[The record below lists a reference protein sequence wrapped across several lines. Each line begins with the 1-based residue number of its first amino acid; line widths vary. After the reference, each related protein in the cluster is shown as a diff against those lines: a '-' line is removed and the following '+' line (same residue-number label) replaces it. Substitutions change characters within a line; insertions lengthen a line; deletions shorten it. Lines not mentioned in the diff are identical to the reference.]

1 MAHRVMDGAAAYG
14 ITGGKVLDEATV
26 YGIKK
31 GRCMVD
37 GTVREIP
44 FSKTQTV
51 RITAQSAFVD
61 VTVNGTN
68 TLPLGTGEYQFETDG
83 TMDILITLKADFG
96 TSTYDY
102 RRVELNGVLVSQK
115 QASYQFTT
123 DADVIEIQEVAHEQR
138 GGTFGRAFITTS

>member
-1 MAHRVMDGAAAYG
+1 MAHQVLDSATAYG
-14 ITGGKVLDEATV
+14 ITGGKVLDEATE
-26 YGIKK
+26 YSIKQ
-31 GRCMVD
+31 GRCMSD
-37 GTVREIP
+37 GTVHEIP
-44 FSKTQTV
+44 FSKTQIV
-51 RITAQSAFVD
+51 RITEYTLMVGVAVD
-61 VTVNGTN
+61 GT
-68 TLPLGTGEYQFETDG
+68 TWPFGTGEFQFETDG

-123 DADVIEIQEVAHEQR
+123 DADLIEIQEVAHEQR

>member
-1 MAHRVMDGAAAYG
+1 MAHKAMVDGASVELS
-14 ITGGKVLDEATV
+14 GGRALAEATV
-26 YGIKK
+26 HGIKN
-31 GRCMVD
+31 GRCMSD
-37 GTVREIP
+37 GTVHEIP
-44 FSKTQTV
+44 FSKTQIV
-51 RITAQSAFVD
+51 RITEYTLMVGVAVD
-61 VTVNGTN
+61 GT
-68 TLPLGTGEYQFETDG
+68 TLPFGTGEFQFETDG

>member
-1 MAHRVMDGAAAYG
+1 MAHKAMVDGASVELSGCRALA
-14 ITGGKVLDEATV
+14 EATV

-37 GTVREIP
+37 GTVCEIP

-123 DADVIEIQEVAHEQR
+123 DADLIEIQPVDHEQR